1 MLSLYKDNLYVPQIM
16 SSKGGGVVS
25 GSQKTV
31 QIRRRGASRT
41 CSPALQAAP
50 TGKLTNGRKVR
61 CIAPPTAIHKT
72 AHFTRVQLSVNGS
85 PCVSSKDF
93 RLWESL
99 HYAHEPVDLVLLVV
113 VFLHLC
119 ETFYARAHGVSYPN
133 PQRDQRHEQI
143 ARAPP

>member
-1 MLSLYKDNLYVPQIM
+1 MLSLYNDNLYVPQIM

-61 CIAPPTAIHKT
+61 YIAPPTAIHKT

-99 HYAHEPVDLVLLVV
+99 HYAHEPVDLS
-113 VFLHLC
+113 F
-119 ETFYARAHGVSYPN
+119 F
-133 PQRDQRHEQI
+133 
-143 ARAPP
+143 